1 MIKLDY
7 GNIYRSSGNE
17 VNTMEDNN
25 NFQENPMNNAGVP
38 VTPPVYRPVPDQ
50 PVYQQQGA
58 QQVYYTRPVTPVP
71 NGYGMYAQP
80 VRPAQPVRTAVP
92 VQQVQTYP
100 VNSQVIPSVQPVQ
113 AGKTGNASP
122 EQNNSGSGNGG
133 KRSIVM
139 PVIFSVALALLF
151 MYTLAQSFYI
161 VRLNKKISA
170 TTAAPEETTI
180 NPDESQ
186 PEESGEPSESEEP
199 EETREDGKPWFSI
212 GDGAVATDPNKKAM
226 RTTDIVAESSPATI
240 PVYILKGSKK
250 VASGTGFIISTKGYI
265 VTNAHVV
272 QYVTKSPDSYSVTVL
287 LHGDENETPA
297 EIVGTDVQT
306 DIAVLKVTT
315 DKTLPCVRL
324 GDSDKLQCGELVIAI
339 GNALGQLDDTVTVGV
354 VSGTNREISNN
365 GYRLKVIQT
374 DAAIN
379 NGNSGG
385 PLINSFGEVVGITN
399 AKIVTATSEGLGF
412 AIPINSVKGIIEKLI
427 NYGKVTDRPYLGL
440 SVKYYEEGQ
449 YKDGVAGVYVSALT
463 SGGPS
468 EKAGLKIGDR
478 LISLGGVEIKK
489 SNDIIDVR
497 DSHKVGDTIEAVVER
512 DGTTNTYTI
521 VIGDSGDF
529 EESNTTKPTEP
540 TEPSRRN
547 DRDDDDD
554 YED

>member
-1 MIKLDY
+1 
-7 GNIYRSSGNE
+7 
-17 VNTMEDNN
+17 MEDNN
-25 NFQENPMNNAGVP
+25 NYQENPINNSGIP
-38 VTPPVYRPVPDQ
+38 VMPSAYQPVSNQ
-50 PVYQQQGA
+50 SAVYQQQGA
-58 QQVYYTRPVTPVP
+58 QQVYYTRPVMPVP
-71 NGYGMYAQP
+71 NGYGMYAQQ
-80 VRPAQPVRTAVP
+80 VRPAQPVQTYPVNQNPVLP
-92 VQQVQTYP
+92 VQQVQP
-100 VNSQVIPSVQPVQ
+100 VK
-113 AGKTGNASP
+113 AANAAP
-122 EQNNSGSGNGG
+122 EQNASDPGNGN
-133 KRSIVM
+133 KKSIVM
-139 PVIFSVALALLF
+139 PVIFSVALAMLF
-151 MYTLAQSFYI
+151 LYTMAQSFYI

-170 TTAAPEETTI
+170 TTAAPEEITTE
-180 NPDESQ
+180 PDESQ
-186 PEESGEPSESEEP
+186 PEESSEPCESEEP
-199 EETREDGKPWFSI
+199 KETREDGKPWFSI
-212 GDGAVATDPNKKAM
+212 EGGAAATDPNKKAM

-250 VASGTGFIISTKGYI
+250 VASGTGFIISTQGYI

-272 QYVTKSPDSYSVTVL
+272 QYATKSPDSYSVTVL
-287 LHGDENETPA
+287 LHGEADETPA

-306 DIAVLKVTT
+306 DIAVLKVNT

-324 GDSDKLQCGELVIAI
+324 GDSDKLQSGELVIAI

-399 AKIVTATSEGLGF
+399 AKIVTSTSEGLGF

-427 NYGKVTDRPYLGL
+427 NYGKVTNRPYLGL
-440 SVKYYEEGQ
+440 SVKYYEEGA
-449 YKDGVAGVYVSALT
+449 YNDGPAGVYVSVLT
-463 SGGPS
+463 SGGPA
-468 EKAGLKIGDR
+468 EKAGLKVGDR
-478 LISLGGVEIKK
+478 LISLDGVEIKK

-497 DSHKVGDTIEAVVER
+497 DSHKVGDSIEVVVER

-529 EESNTTKPTEP
+529 EDSQTTTKPTEP
-540 TEPSRRN
+540 SESSRPSRGY
-547 DRDDDDD
+547 DRDDDD